1 MLITPAFAW
10 PSKAPMSGLPELAGS
25 VLVAAV
31 PVLPAAAPLM
41 MTFVLASSLLSAAV
55 ENAPAVLSCGGP
67 RRIVPSGSTRTV

>member
-31 PVLPAAAPLM
+31 PVLPAAAPS
-41 MTFVLASSLLSAAV
+41 LAALISV
-55 ENAPAVLSCGGP
+55 RGD
-67 RRIVPSGSTRTV
+67 RII